1 MHITLVKKRLES
13 GEPCRKCAEVEA
25 LLEARGVRGL
35 ISRVVWAD
43 VSEPDSEGW
52 ALARRHGVETAPFF
66 IVETP
71 DAPPQV
77 ITSALRFIKLAEAAR
92 AGSSGGALGA
102 ARGAASHEAKSSN
115 EAGGSD
121 AAVGVS
127 GDSASLPA
135 PPTSAAGGA
144 GEAPAP
150 PGLLVSEV
158 EAAAAELAQRAPQ
171 HIVRWAL
178 TRFGAGLKL
187 AFSGAEDV
195 ALLHMAVEAG
205 LPFRCFCLD
214 TGRLHPETHRFID
227 TVRKHYGVTIELL
240 SPTPGPVEA
249 LVRQKGLFS
258 FYDDGH
264 KECCGVRKLE
274 PLRRGLADAA
284 CWMTG
289 QRRDQSPTR
298 SEVSVLEVDLGFR
311 GAGPTLFKVNPLA
324 NWTLKQVWG
333 YLRAE
338 GVPTNELHE
347 RGYVSIGCEPC
358 TRPPRPGEHER
369 AGRWWWEAETQR
381 ECGLHVS
388 TRG

>member
-1 MHITLVKKRLES
+1 MYITLVKKRLES
-13 GEPCRKCAEVEA
+13 GEPCRKCIEVEA
-25 LLEARGVRGL
+25 LLEERGL
-35 ISRVVWAD
+35 RGRIDRVAWAD
-43 VSEPDSEGW
+43 VSSPDSEGL
-52 ALARRHGVETAPFF
+52 ALARQHGVETAPFF
-66 IVETP
+66 IVETK

-77 ITSALRFIKLAEAAR
+77 ITSALRFIKLLQAAG
-92 AGSSGGALGA
+92 AGDDGA
-102 ARGAASHEAKSSN
+102 ARGAGDDGARSVSEGARGVESTG
-115 EAGGSD
+115 AGAD
-121 AAVGVS
+121 
-127 GDSASLPA
+127 PA
-135 PPTSAAGGA
+135 PPS
-144 GEAPAP
+144 
-150 PGLLVSEV
+150 LLESEV
-158 EAAAAELAQRAPQ
+158 EAAALELSQRAPQ

-178 TRFGAGLKL
+178 ERFGAGLKL

-195 ALLHMAVEAG
+195 ALVHMAVETG

-214 TGRLHPETHRFID
+214 TGRLHPETHRFIE

-274 PLRRGLADAA
+274 PLRRGLADAT

-298 SEVSVLEVDLGFR
+298 SEVSALEVDASFQ
-311 GAGPTLFKVNPLA
+311 GAGPVLFKVNPLA

-358 TRPPRPGEHER
+358 TRPPHPGEHER

-388 TRG
+388 T